1 LTAPDDLTARIQ
13 QIAERAKQRNRERAQ
28 QAAEVKPRP
37 KKASADIIRLPLWP
51 EELRVCPSSV
61 LRSALF
67 GVVRRGRRRALER
80 EILATWEG
88 VTIRYTGWR
97 LDQGDLDVWLA
108 ALHLAREYNLGMEIP
123 VTINDMLRIMGRCTG
138 KHDHEWFK
146 GAVARLTAC
155 AVEIT
160 TERKTYGGSLIEG
173 FVRDEVTGEH
183 VLFLSPRLSVLFEDN
198 DYTRIDWEIRRSL
211 GMDLAKWLQ
220 GYIAS
225 HRATAKNPH
234 RIGLERLRTLCGSE
248 TGELWK
254 FRQQLREAMGELQA
268 ANVVSAWR
276 ITPGDA
282 LEIVRLNRKRE
293 IFDGETP
300 TG

>member
-1 LTAPDDLTARIQ
+1 MTASDDLTARIQ
-13 QIAERAKQRNRERAQ
+13 QIAERAKQRNRERGLTADS
-28 QAAEVKPRP
+28 KPRP
-37 KKASADIIRLPLWP
+37 KATAKIIKLPLWP

-80 EILATWEG
+80 EVLATWEG

-108 ALHLAREYNLGMEIP
+108 ALHLAREYNLGSKIP

-160 TERKTYGGSLIEG
+160 AGRKTFGGSLIEA
-173 FVRDEVTGEH
+173 FVRDDEIGEH
-183 VLFLSPRLSVLFEDN
+183 VLFLSPQLSELFEDN
-198 DYTRIDWEIRRSL
+198 DYTRIDWETRRSL
-211 GMDLAKWLQ
+211 GMDLAKWLH

-225 HRATAKNPH
+225 HRATQKSPH
-234 RIGLERLRTLCGSE
+234 RIGLARLRTLCGSE
-248 TGELWK
+248 TEELRK
-254 FRQQLREAMGELQA
+254 FRQQLREAMAELHA
-268 ANVVSAWR
+268 AGVVKAWR
-276 ITPGDA
+276 ITPSDA
-282 LEIVRLNRKRE
+282 LEVVRPGHKRE
-293 IFDGETP
+293 IFEGEES